1 VAGEWLN
8 GWEMYCESDDVRS
21 SPYGIRGEFLDGAVS
36 GCEPRTGLIGP
47 RDFNRP
53 DEVVVGS
60 PEEDPRRLGMAWQ
73 ATACPDGATVSLLP
87 TFDEYLVHII
97 ATGPKCAADLEPY
110 SVVFYLTEPLDPSLV
125 SADIE
130 EVLE

>member
-73 ATACPDGATVSLLP
+73 ATACSDGATVSLLP
-87 TFDEYLVHII
+87 TFDEYRVHII
-97 ATGPKCAADLEPY
+97 ATGPQMRGRP
-110 SVVFYLTEPLDPSLV
+110 
-125 SADIE
+125 
-130 EVLE
+130 